1 MSGAVRY
8 EASGPVAR
16 VTLARPPLNVLDIP
30 TLRAL
35 DATLARVEADPA
47 LAIVVL
53 RSEIPR
59 AFSAGTDVADHAP
72 EKVGEMLSAF
82 HAVLRRLLSW
92 DRVSIAVVRGLALG
106 GGCELAAACD
116 LIVADDTAEFGQP
129 EIGIGFFPP
138 AAAAI
143 LPGLIGASRAADLV
157 LSGRRV
163 KAAEAKAIG
172 LVCDV
177 VPAAKS
183 LSRWGPRREAE
194 RAARGRGRRPERPG
208 TDPGWVGEDLSGRER
223 RHRVAQP
230 ATAAGSTEMGS
241 QLDAAVDAFV
251 AEFCTRSPAV
261 LRAARAAVA
270 ATKRPVLEA
279 LDATERVYRERLV
292 PLADMREGLRAFLEK
307 RAPRWEGR

>member
-1 MSGAVRY
+1 MTEAVRY
-8 EASGPVAR
+8 DSSGALAR

-35 DATLARVEADPA
+35 DAALGRAAEDPGV
-47 LAIVVL
+47 AIVVL
-53 RSEIPR
+53 RSDLPK
-59 AFSAGTDVADHAP
+59 AFSAGVDVADHVP
-72 EKVGEMLSAF
+72 ERVGEMLGSF

-129 EIGIGFFPP
+129 EIGIGCFPP

-143 LPGLIGASRAADLV
+143 LPSLVGASRATDMV

-163 KAAEAKAIG
+163 KAAEGKAMG

-177 VPAAKS
+177 VPAKK
-183 LSRWGPRREAE
+183 
-194 RAARGRGRRPERPG
+194 
-208 TDPGWVGEDLSGRER
+208 
-223 RHRVAQP
+223 
-230 ATAAGSTEMGS
+230 
-241 QLDAAVDAFV
+241 LDAAVDAFV

-292 PLADMREGLRAFLEK
+292 PLADMQEGLRAFLET